1 MAFHSTLLRSR
12 DLRNWFESQPFVISA
27 NANRDKA
34 VAAQASIP
42 NSEVSADVKA
52 KHERDMVGWTDCNVP
67 VGDPPLS
74 FPNIY
79 SAPFNT

>member
-12 DLRNWFESQPFVISA
+12 DLRNWFESQPLVISA

-34 VAAQASIP
+34 VAAQEFIP

-52 KHERDMVGWTDCNVP
+52 KHERDTAGWTDCNISDMDLCE
-67 VGDPPLS
+67 VG
-74 FPNIY
+74 N
-79 SAPFNT
+79 NTLRSL